1 MANEEFQEKSEKAT
15 PRKLDKA
22 KKKGQVAK
30 SKDLSSM
37 AAMGGILLL
46 FYFGGGIYF
55 NKMSEMTGGI
65 LSMKFGSN
73 PIDVAKI
80 AAAYGL
86 ELMLPVL
93 ITSVVL
99 FTATDIA
106 QGGFIFKSIE
116 FKFDSLNPVNGLK
129 KIISI
134 KGLAEFLKS
143 IIKFAVGAWV
153 VYYIIQK
160 DLKVLP
166 ALAAMEIPELV
177 KVSAKLVFSA
187 IAIAF
192 FYYLLTAIVSYF
204 LEKWQFERSMR
215 MTKQEVKEEGK
226 EVEGDPLIKSRI
238 RSVQRETA
246 KKRMMKEVPEAT
258 VVITNPTHL
267 AIALKYEDQ
276 KMFAPK
282 IVAKGAGIVAEK
294 IKEIASEHGVPI
306 VEDKPLA
313 RALFRLDLESFIPE
327 ELYVAV
333 AKVLAYIYRLK
344 GKV

>member
-15 PRKLDKA
+15 PRKLNKA

-37 AAMGGILLL
+37 VAMGGIILI
-46 FYFGGGIYF
+46 FYFGGELFF
-55 NKMSEMTGGI
+55 NELAELTGGI
-65 LSMKFGSN
+65 LSMKYGNN
-73 PIDVAKI
+73 PVDVARI
-80 AAAYGL
+80 AAIHGL
-86 ELMLPVL
+86 QLILPIVL
-93 ITSVVL
+93 TSAILVVV
-99 FTATDIA
+99 IEIM
-106 QGGFIFKSIE
+106 QGGFILKAIE
-116 FKFDSLNPVNGLK
+116 FKFDSLNPVNGVK
-129 KIISI
+129 KIFSL
-134 KGLAEFLKS
+134 KGLVEFLKS
-143 IIKFAVGAWV
+143 LVKFSVGAWV
-153 VYYIIQK
+153 VFYIIQK

-166 ALAAMEIPELV
+166 RLAALELPELV